1 MLSHPTPFF
10 HDLGALIFFVTV
22 LPARTASLYRLPVP
36 QEIDE
41 LYKIFQV
48 LGTPSE
54 ANWPGVSQLPDYKV
68 GGWVGGEWA
77 GGRLRRTNLCTCA
90 MQQPRCASAPFASP
104 SAPVPARLLPPCNAR
119 PSACL
124 QDCFPQ
130 WRPQNLQSVV
140 PTLDPLGVDL
150 LARLLHYNPA
160 ERITARAALQHEYF
174 QTP

>member
-1 MLSHPTPFF
+1 M
-10 HDLGALIFFVTV
+10 
-22 LPARTASLYRLPVP
+22 
-36 QEIDE
+36 
-41 LYKIFQV
+41 
-48 LGTPSE
+48 
-54 ANWPGVSQLPDYKV
+54 
-68 GGWVGGEWA
+68 
-77 GGRLRRTNLCTCA
+77 
-90 MQQPRCASAPFASP
+90 
-104 SAPVPARLLPPCNAR
+104 CNATAALCCRTFCLTIR
-119 PSACL
+119 PRACPPPAPPYCMYCPPVCL